1 MFTVLQGFLE
11 FSSHT
16 EAKDMVTHYQT
27 KPAFI
32 KGQRISLCLS
42 PTVEVIHVRTSHMHY
57 TGIVR
62 NITHTVSNLA
72 LKGSVK
78 QFNTYKTVY
87 LLVFNSP
94 PCHWRTIR
102 TSLAMCK
109 VLYYINSIMA
119 EEGKPGPEKIIK

>member
-32 KGQRISLCLS
+32 KGQRIILCLS

-57 TGIVR
+57 TDIVR
-62 NITHTVSNLA
+62 NITHTASNSV
-72 LKGSVK
+72 LKG
-78 QFNTYKTVY
+78 
-87 LLVFNSP
+87 
-94 PCHWRTIR
+94 
-102 TSLAMCK
+102 
-109 VLYYINSIMA
+109 
-119 EEGKPGPEKIIK
+119 